1 MTKKRSLAVKLSL
14 IVLVSTS
21 AIFFAAFGATY
32 FTVRSMMLNN
42 AEAMANKLTDGTVNH
57 IHGILGSVMAPAQPL
72 AAAIERDWLQGEAL
86 YRVLDDLVQ
95 RSPRISGAAVAYEP
109 FSVDPDERYYAP
121 FSYEQNGEIR
131 RTFLGGEDLHYFV
144 RDWYQI
150 PKETGRG
157 IWTDPYHAEGGAD
170 ELIATYSLPLYR
182 DHSDP
187 DTFIGVIALDVS
199 LTGMLEMISDVSI
212 YETGFAFMVSSSGA
226 FVTYPEP
233 ELVRN
238 ESFFSLA
245 ETWGIPE
252 LRQIGRA
259 MVQDTRGFVRLP
271 DMLIGESAWLYYAPL
286 EEADWNLGVVIPER
300 ELYGDVLQ
308 LIQRILVIAAVGFII
323 LLVVII
329 GVSRSITQ
337 PLKRLVKTASQIA
350 KGNLDEKMPPEKSG
364 DEVGELARSFDEM
377 RVALKDYI
385 NNLTETTKA
394 KERIESELLIAQ
406 KIQMS
411 FLPKKYSLPASVQG
425 IDLNAQL
432 VPAKHVG
439 GDLYDFFMLKDRY
452 LFFAVGD
459 VSDKG
464 VPAALLMAVTKTLV
478 KGIAEQYSDPG
489 EILERVNNELCFNNE
504 NSMFVTYICGL
515 LDVETWELSLGNAG
529 HNLPLLR
536 RAGRPPEWLE
546 LTPGLVL
553 GAMEDMQYEVRK
565 IQLKS
570 GDSILFYTDGVVE
583 AEDNEQ
589 VLYGDDRLLDL
600 YAELVDQTPKQAVT
614 RIIESV
620 STFVDGAPQSDDITV
635 LALDY
640 RPVSPRPQRQEHSAP
655 ASA

>member
-32 FTVRSMMLNN
+32 FTVRSMMLDN
-42 AEAMANKLTDGTVNH
+42 AEAMATKLTDSTANH
-57 IHGILGSVMAPAQPL
+57 IHATLNSVMAVAQPL
-72 AAAIERDWLQGEAL
+72 AAVVELDWLEREDL
-86 YRVLDDLVQ
+86 HRMLDEVVL
-95 RSPRISGAAVAYEP
+95 RSNRISGAAVAFEP
-109 FSVDPDERYYAP
+109 FSVDPDQRYYAP
-121 FSYEQNGEIR
+121 FSYKRDGKIHR
-131 RTFLGGEDLHYFV
+131 AFLGGEDLHYFV

-150 PKETGRG
+150 PKETGQA

-170 ELIATYSLPLYR
+170 EFIATYALPLYR
-182 DHSDP
+182 EPSDP
-187 DTFIGVIALDVS
+187 ESFMGVIALDVS
-199 LTGMLEMISDVSI
+199 LESMLEMIGDVSI
-212 YETGFAFMVSSSGA
+212 YDSGFAFMVSSSGA

-233 ELVRN
+233 ELVRH

-252 LRQIGRA
+252 LREIGRA
-259 MVQDTRGFVRLP
+259 IVQDSRGFVRLP
-271 DMLIGESAWLYYAPL
+271 DGLIGESAWLYFAPL
-286 EEADWNLGVVIPER
+286 DEADWNLGVVIPEA

-308 LIQRILVIAAVGFII
+308 LIQRILIIAGAGFVI
-323 LLVVII
+323 LLVVIV

-337 PLKRLVKTASQIA
+337 PLKRLVKTAAQIA
-350 KGNLDEKMPPEKSG
+350 KGNLDEKMPPAEST

-411 FLPKKYSLPASVQG
+411 FLPKKYSLPASVKG

-432 VPAKHVG
+432 VSAKHVG
-439 GDLYDFFMLKDRY
+439 GDLYDFFLLKDRY
-452 LFFAVGD
+452 LYFAVGD

-478 KGIAEQYSDPG
+478 KGIAEQYNDPG

-504 NSMFVTYICGL
+504 NSMFVTYVCAM
-515 LDVETWELSLGNAG
+515 LDLENGELSLGNAG

-536 RAGRPPEWLE
+536 RAGRRPEWLE

-553 GAMEDMQYEVRK
+553 GAMEDMEYGVHK
-565 IQLKS
+565 IQLNP

-583 AEDNEQ
+583 AEDNDQ
-589 VLYGDDRLLDL
+589 ALYGDERLLNL
-600 YAELVDQTPKQAVT
+600 YAELVDQTPKQTVT

-620 STFVDGAPQSDDITV
+620 NSFVDGAPQSDDITV

-640 RPVSPRPQRQEHSAP
+640 RPESPKPQSRARSARG
-655 ASA
+655 SV